1 MGRHCLLA
9 TRQSAYYGHV
19 RLSTPQIVLHLVT
32 FTASQVRQGARGMT
46 VRAEILRELGRQAE
60 PWDVLVIGGGATGLG
75 AAVEAASRGFR
86 TLLVE
91 RFDFSKGT
99 SSRSTK
105 LVHGGVRYLEQ
116 LNLTLVLD
124 ALRERGHMLRNAPHL
139 VHDLSFVVPAYSY
152 SSLPYYGLGLKV
164 YEQLSGRLS
173 FGRSEL
179 LSRESTLEK
188 LPGLVGDGLRG
199 GILYHDGQ
207 FDDAR
212 YAIALLRTLED
223 LGGAAINYVEAVGFL
238 QHHGKT
244 IGIKALD
251 REGDTLF
258 ELQAKVVINACGV
271 QVQDTLELDH
281 GKGGSFL
288 AVSQGSHFVLPG
300 SFLPGN
306 TALMIPKTADG
317 RVLFAIPWHGATIV
331 GTTDEPVD
339 QAATEPRAMQSE
351 KQFLMEHIARYLGHA
366 PKPSEIMS
374 VWSGLRPLVRKG
386 GVKTSKLSRDHT
398 IMVSA
403 SGLVTVT
410 GGKWTTYRR
419 MGQDTIDRACKVAS
433 LPTRPSKTLEMKLHG
448 WTMDSAGAASEWERV
463 YGSDLPMLCALSSE
477 GSTLDALIHPR
488 LPFRMREVVWA
499 ARYEMARTVE
509 DVLARRTRALF
520 LDARAAIE
528 AAPSV
533 ASILAKELNRSEAW
547 MAEDLAN
554 FVEVAEG
561 YLYKASEVS

>member
-1 MGRHCLLA
+1 
-9 TRQSAYYGHV
+9 V
-19 RLSTPQIVLHLVT
+19 II
-32 FTASQVRQGARGMT
+32 
-46 VRAEILRELGRQAE
+46 RADILRQLGQETE

-75 AAVEAASRGFR
+75 TAVDAASRGFR

-179 LSRESTLEK
+179 LSRESTLER

-212 YAIALLRTLED
+212 YSIALLRTLQD
-223 LGGAAINYVEAVGFL
+223 LGGVAINYVEAVGLL
-238 QHHGKT
+238 QRGGKT
-244 IGIKALD
+244 IGIQAGD
-251 REGDTLF
+251 REKGSVFD
-258 ELQAKVVINACGV
+258 LQAKVVINACGV
-271 QVQDTLELDH
+271 QVQDTLYMDH
-281 GKGGSFL
+281 CRAGSFL
-288 AVSQGSHFVLPG
+288 AVSQGSHFVLPR
-300 SFLPGN
+300 SFLPGD

-339 QAATEPRAMQSE
+339 QATSEPRAMQSE
-351 KQFLMEHIARYLGHA
+351 KQFLLDHIARYFGHA
-366 PKPSEIMS
+366 PEATEILSM
-374 VWSGLRPLVRKG
+374 WSGLRPLVRKG
-386 GVKTSKLSRDHT
+386 GVKTSQLSRDHT

-433 LPTRPSKTLEMKLHG
+433 LPKQPSKTLEMRLHG
-448 WTMDSAGAASEWERV
+448 WTMDSAGAAREWEQV
-463 YGSDLPMLCALSSE
+463 YGSDLPMLSALSSE
-477 GSTLDALIHPR
+477 DNALDSLIHPR
-488 LPFRMREVVWA
+488 LPFRMREVVWS
-499 ARYEMARTVE
+499 ARHEMARTVE

-528 AAPSV
+528 AAPAV
-533 ASILAKELNRSEAW
+533 ASLLAKELNRSEAW

-554 FVEVAEG
+554 FVEVAKG
-561 YLYKASEVS
+561 YLYQEK